1 MRLALEVLTQVTVC
15 ILALWVQGIV
25 LRLDVISGSNVSW
38 EEPVGQ
44 INRDVG
50 KLFQI

>member
-1 MRLALEVLTQVTVC
+1 MRLALEVTVC